1 MPFTATS
8 RDRCSATRN
17 SACGFHVSGYFS
29 VPVGQMLFPA
39 QTRLILPSR
48 LHPKQMA
55 TCLPVPARNVDLPR
69 PSPRRPTLPVRN
81 SVITRLFACHN
92 LLAPGLP
99 MAGLPHVPSSGS
111 ESLYN
116 LHCRGDPRA
125 RSSVKPIS
133 KGSPFLLGL
142 RFALSLPFVCQKI
155 SYISALAQAVFVPSW
170 IMRLSSRTRP
180 LFQFHAEM
188 QIPPHRPSPDER
200 IVPNGRRSSL

>member
-1 MPFTATS
+1 
-8 RDRCSATRN
+8 
-17 SACGFHVSGYFS
+17 
-29 VPVGQMLFPA
+29 MLFPV

-55 TCLPVPARNVDLPR
+55 TCLPVPARNVDHSCSFPAITSSSYPPSPKLSDNPAVCSPQSASTRSTHGRFTPR
-69 PSPRRPTLPVRN
+69 PFFWER
-81 SVITRLFACHN
+81 
-92 LLAPGLP
+92 
-99 MAGLPHVPSSGS
+99 
-111 ESLYN
+111 N

-180 LFQFHAEM
+180 LFQFHAKM
-188 QIPPHRPSPDER
+188 QIPPHRPSSDER